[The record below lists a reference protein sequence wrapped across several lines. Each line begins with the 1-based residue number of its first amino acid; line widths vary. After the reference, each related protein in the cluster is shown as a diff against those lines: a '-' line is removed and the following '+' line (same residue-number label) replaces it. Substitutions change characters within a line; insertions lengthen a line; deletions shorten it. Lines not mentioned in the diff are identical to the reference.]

1 MPRKIMRLG
10 AAMVALLLC
19 LALAG
24 PARAGHSGPQKLSLA
39 TFKSGSG
46 WYIMAQSIAK
56 IITAALP
63 PGTSVD
69 VLPYSGGVGNPLLLH
84 KGKANI
90 ALGFPVETGQAIKGH
105 SPYQTRM
112 PELKLLVGNLDTY
125 WYLFAVRAEVPV
137 KNFKELKAKKYPL
150 RLVVLPKG
158 SSGEWDTRI
167 VLGAYGIT
175 YKDIRSWGGKVTHV
189 SFGTAVEMVKD
200 GQADAFAQVATP
212 GHPAW
217 TRLTTMAKLRFL
229 PVDEQEGR
237 ALVRKFGFRM
247 STLPRG
253 AFSGVDQPVPVLGFA
268 TCLITT
274 DKMPSD
280 IAYKITK
287 AVCANRD
294 ALVATYKGARAF
306 DPRKAAQVPLPLHA
320 GARRYY
326 QEKGWL
332 K

>member
-1 MPRKIMRLG
+1 MPRKGMKLVSALG
-10 AAMVALLLC
+10 ALLLC
-19 LALAG
+19 LSLAG
-24 PARAGHSGPQKLSLA
+24 PAGAAASGPQKLSLA

-56 IITAALP
+56 IITGALP
-63 PGTSVD
+63 QGTSVD

-84 KGKANI
+84 KGKADI
-90 ALGFPVETGQAIKGH
+90 ALGFPVETGQAIKGL
-105 SPYQTRM
+105 SPYQAKM
-112 PELKLLVGNLDTY
+112 PELKMLVGNLDTY

-137 KNFKELKAKKYPL
+137 KSFKELKAKKYPL

-175 YKDIRSWGGKVTHV
+175 YQDIRSWGGKVTHV

-200 GQADAFAQVATP
+200 GQAEAFAQVATP

-229 PVDEQEGR
+229 PIDRQEGEI
-237 ALVRKFGFRM
+237 LVKKFGFRM

-268 TCLITT
+268 TCVITT
-274 DKMPSD
+274 DKMPAD
-280 IAYKITK
+280 VAYKITK
-287 AVCANRD
+287 AICSNRD

-306 DPRKAAQVPLPLHA
+306 DPRKAARVPLPLHP
-320 GARRYY
+320 GAKRYY
-326 QEKGWL
+326 REMGYL